1 MVIGSFPIKSLTN
14 MKLLSEQQII
24 KKIEHRKPFSARIE
38 SGAFDIKIDSY
49 VPVVGTA
56 IHHGHRVDLSYQ
68 DRLLLSEEQRRYE
81 EDPYTGELIGSLPIT
96 VVVNDSRYFY
106 DLNRH
111 PDRCIYDVAW
121 GKKVWRRPFDTSEV
135 ESIRAMHATYYR
147 LLSCL
152 MTELERLHKRV
163 IVFDL
168 HSYNYSRIKRDTPL
182 FNIGTHYIDDRYQP
196 LLRQLQ
202 RQLEAITLPG
212 IENRS
217 VFDEVFEGK
226 GYQAAVINKNHPLSL
241 CIPLEIKK
249 IFMNEDDFLPKEK
262 VCQALKKQLSKVL
275 AESAMQFSEDVHRE
289 NSD

>member
-1 MVIGSFPIKSLTN
+1 
-14 MKLLSEQQII
+14 MKLLSEEQII
-24 KKIEHRKPFSARIE
+24 TKIEHHEPFSARIE
-38 SGAFDIKIDSY
+38 SEAFDIKIESY

-68 DRLLLSEEQRRYE
+68 DRLLLSDEQRRYE
-81 EDPYTGELIGSLPIT
+81 EDPYTGELIGSLPVT
-96 VVVNDSRYFY
+96 VVVNDSRYYY
-106 DLNRH
+106 DLNRD

-121 GKKVWRRPFDTSEV
+121 GKKVWRRPFDASEV
-135 ESIRAMHATYYR
+135 KSIRAMHATYYR

-152 MTELERLHKRV
+152 MTQLERLHQRV

-168 HSYNYSRIKRDTPL
+168 HSYNYSRIKRNTPL
-182 FNIGTHYIDDRYQP
+182 FNIGTHYIDNRFQP
-196 LLRQLQ
+196 LLCYLQ

-226 GYQAAVINKNHPLSL
+226 GYQAAFINKKHPVSL

-249 IFMNEDDFLPKEK
+249 VFMNEDDFLPKDR
-262 VCQALKKQLSKVL
+262 VYQALNSQLSRVL
-275 AESAMQFSEDVHRE
+275 DESATQFNRDVLRE
-289 NSD
+289 NSG